1 MPRNKNTTDDRHH
14 PEILR
19 GLARGPWAD
28 AWASEQ
34 EEKGRSF
41 SGMDLYEVAPE
52 APRWAEKW
60 AKKLASSIVALN
72 HLSLD
77 DLYAVACE
85 AGFQKSEE
93 TFGFYLGMQAV
104 GHGVAWTDDLSARD
118 TPKILIP
125 SYEFYHGAENS
136 EPDLR
141 FVKR

>member
-1 MPRNKNTTDDRHH
+1 MPRAKKTSHH

-19 GLARGPWAD
+19 GMARGPWAD
-28 AWASEQ
+28 TWASEQ

-41 SGMDLYEVAPE
+41 SSMDLYEVAPE
-52 APRWAEKW
+52 APRWTEKW

-72 HLSLD
+72 QLSLD

-104 GHGVAWTDDLSARD
+104 GHGIAWTDDISGNA
-118 TPKILIP
+118 PKILIP